1 MLPPRA
7 RSTERVVAR
16 DLRPCAG
23 ARDLYP
29 RGNVGSVSSVIGR
42 IPVLDVEPVV
52 EAGRWPAKAIVGET
66 FTVSATVFRD
76 GHDAVGA
83 SAVLVPPGA
92 TSRQARRTPMAPLP
106 LGSGARG
113 TDGFAGDVTVD
124 APGLW
129 KVIVEGWADPWSS
142 WHHHVEAKLAAGQG
156 VTDLAADLEI
166 GAQLLERSKVRGL
179 AKAATTAAAALR
191 DASLPV
197 AERAAPALAIADIGV
212 RDLVTPSAA
221 YPLWVDRERALV
233 GCWYELFPRSFGG
246 LKGAAAALDRVAA
259 LGADVVYLPPIHPI
273 GRSHRKGPN
282 NTLNPGPGDPG
293 SPWAIGSK
301 DGGHDAIAPELGS
314 LDDLELLVKRAAE
327 LDLEIALDL
336 ALQCSPDHPWVTSH
350 PEFFHHRPDGTIAY
364 AENPPK
370 KYQDIYPLD
379 FDSGGTALRDEVLRV
394 VRHWMDHGIR
404 IFRVDNPHTKPVDLW
419 EWLIGEIHATDPDVI
434 FLAEAFTRPPML
446 HTLAM
451 VGFTQSYTYFTW
463 RNDRWDLE
471 QYLHELSSP
480 PGADYLRP
488 NLFVNTPDILHAYLQ
503 HGGLPAFRVRATIA
517 ATAAPTWGIYSG
529 FELGENVPLR
539 EGSEEYLHSEKY
551 EVKDRDY
558 AEAPITP
565 LITRLNE
572 VRREHL
578 ALRRLRGI
586 VIHAPED
593 PAVIAYSRRV
603 WDHDGTPDTI
613 LTIVNLDPHAAHETW
628 VHLDTGALG
637 VPGERFLVHDQIGGR
652 GVFEWGDAAFVRLTP
667 EEPAHVMH
675 VTHLD
680 GRPA

>member
-1 MLPPRA
+1 M
-7 RSTERVVAR
+7 
-16 DLRPCAG
+16 
-23 ARDLYP
+23 
-29 RGNVGSVSSVIGR
+29 GSVVIVIGR
-42 IPVLDVEPVV
+42 IPVLDVQPVV
-52 EAGRWPAKAIVGET
+52 EGGRWAAKAVVGET

-83 SAVLVPPGA
+83 TAVLIPPGGTA
-92 TSRQARRTPMAPLP
+92 RQARRTTMTALP
-106 LGSGARG
+106 NGYGARG
-113 TDGFAGDVTVD
+113 TDSFSADVTVD
-124 APGLW
+124 APGAW
-129 KVIVEGWADPWSS
+129 KLIVEGWADAWAT
-142 WHHHVEAKLAAGQG
+142 WHHHVEAKLGAGQG
-156 VTDLAADLEI
+156 IEELAADLET
-166 GAQLLERSKVRGL
+166 GALLLER
-179 AKAATTAAAALR
+179 AKAKGLGPQIKTAIQALR
-191 DASLPV
+191 DESLPP
-197 AERAAPALAIADIGV
+197 ADRAAPALAIDDIGV
-212 RDLVTPSAA
+212 RDLVSPSAA

-246 LKGAAAALDRVAA
+246 LKGTAAALDRVAA

-273 GRSHRKGPN
+273 GKTHRKGPN
-282 NTLNPGPGDPG
+282 NTLTPGPEDPG
-293 SPWAIGSK
+293 SPWAIGSE
-301 DGGHDAIAPELGS
+301 DGGHDAVAPELGTI
-314 LDDLELLVKRAAE
+314 DDLDFLVKRAAE
-327 LDLEIALDL
+327 LDMEIALDL

-379 FDSGGTALRDEVLRV
+379 FDSGGQALRDEVLRV

-404 IFRVDNPHTKPVDLW
+404 IFRVDNPHTKPVDFW
-419 EWLIGEIHATDPDVI
+419 EWLIAEVHKTDPDVL

-471 QYLHELSSP
+471 QYLRELTTP

-503 HGGLPAFRVRATIA
+503 QGGLPAFRIRATIA
-517 ATAAPTWGIYSG
+517 ATAGPTWGIYSG
-529 FELGENVPLR
+529 YELGENVPLR

-551 EVKDRDY
+551 EVRVRDFTD
-558 AEAPITP
+558 APISP

-578 ALRRLRGI
+578 ALQRLRGI
-586 VIHAPED
+586 VIHAAED
-593 PAVIAYSRRV
+593 PAVLAYSRRV
-603 WDHDGTPDTI
+603 WDRDGSPDTI
-613 LTIVNLDPHAAHETW
+613 LTIVSLDPHATHETW

-637 VPGERFLVHDQIGGR
+637 VTGERFLVHDQIGGR
-652 GVFEWGDAAFVRLTP
+652 GVYEWGDAAFVRLSP
-667 EEPAHVMH
+667 DEPAHVMH